1 MIALGRDSEPV
12 AERPEGRSVDPM
24 SLSARDRFGLNRFV
38 GDERGAMLVFAL
50 MMFILMLAIGG
61 LAVDVMRHEALRTKL
76 QSTTDRAV
84 LAAASLDQSAD
95 PEGVVDDYFAK
106 AGMSDMLVSRTAV
119 TGLGFREVDA
129 QTAAIQDNLFMRMI
143 GIDTLGVQAQGAA
156 EESISKIEV
165 SLVLDISSSM
175 NSNNR
180 LINLRPAAV
189 DFVDMLIGDTTDGDI
204 SISVIPYSGQVNA
217 GSALLSQYNVTS
229 EHSDSNCVQ
238 FENDDFDT
246 TALSQND
253 LLQREAHFD
262 PWYTSKAPTLRF
274 CLTEP
279 TSEIIP
285 VSNNGPALKAR
296 MQALQAAG
304 NTSIDI
310 GVKWGA
316 ALLDPGT
323 RPVISTLSTAGIV
336 PAALNDRPFDFNNPQ
351 VLKVL
356 VVMSDGQNWDQF
368 EIDPQYDSGDSP
380 IYINTEDNN
389 LSIWHESQGQYY
401 IQHLNQ
407 WRDEPWGAP
416 GTFTTCGWNWYGGSW
431 HYDCTTTTTTV
442 DTSARLTW
450 PQVWKSYTV
459 RWIADELYGDAFNS
473 WSVRNAWIN
482 NFLNV
487 TQPSIKDNR
496 LSNVCNSL
504 KTNNN
509 TLIFAVGFEAPSSG
523 RDALRD
529 CASSPGHY
537 YDADGI
543 EIRDVFAAIARQIS
557 QLKLTQ

>member
-1 MIALGRDSEPV
+1 
-12 AERPEGRSVDPM
+12 M
-24 SLSARDRFGLNRFV
+24 SPPARDRFGVNRFA

-84 LAAASLDQSAD
+84 LAAASLDQRAD

-106 AGMSDMLVSRTAV
+106 AGMSDMLVSRNAV

-175 NSNNR
+175 NDNSR
-180 LINLRPAAV
+180 LTNLRPAAV
-189 DFVDMLIGDTTDGDI
+189 EFVDMLMGDTTDGDI
-204 SISVIPYSGQVNA
+204 SISVIPYSGQVNV
-217 GSALLSQYNVTS
+217 GSALLAEYNVTA
-229 EHSDSNCVQ
+229 EHSDSHCVQ
-238 FENDDFDT
+238 FEDDDFDT
-246 TALSQND
+246 TALSTND
-253 LLQREAHFD
+253 QLQREAHFD
-262 PWYTSKAPTLRF
+262 PWYTSKTPTLRF
-274 CLTEP
+274 CLNTPE
-279 TSEIIP
+279 SAIFP

-296 MQALQAAG
+296 MLALQAAG

-323 RPVISTLSTAGIV
+323 QPVIANLSAAGIV
-336 PAALNDRPFDFNNPQ
+336 PAELNDRPFSFNNPQ
-351 VLKVL
+351 VLKVM

-380 IYINTEDNN
+380 IYLNTADNN
-389 LSIWHESQGQYY
+389 LSIWHESRGQYY
-401 IQHLNQ
+401 VQHLNA
-407 WRDEPWGAP
+407 WRDDPWGSP
-416 GTFTTCGWNWYGGSW
+416 TTTSECGWVWSGGW
-431 HYDCTTTTTTV
+431 QYQCNTTTTPNTA
-442 DTSARLTW
+442 ARLTW
-450 PQVWKSYTV
+450 PQVWKSYSV
-459 RWIADELYGDAFNS
+459 RWIAKELYGDAFNS
-473 WSVRNAWIN
+473 TAVRNTWIN

-487 TQPSIKDNR
+487 TQPSTKDDR
-496 LSNVCNSL
+496 LHDICAEL
-504 KTNNN
+504 KSGDRDV
-509 TLIFAVGFEAPSSG
+509 LIFAVGFEAPSSG

-543 EIRDVFAAIARQIS
+543 QISEVFAAIARQIS

>member
-1 MIALGRDSEPV
+1 
-12 AERPEGRSVDPM
+12 
-24 SLSARDRFGLNRFV
+24 
-38 GDERGAMLVFAL
+38 MLVFAL

-61 LAVDVMRHEALRTKL
+61 LAVDVMRHEALRTRL

-95 PEGVVDDYFAK
+95 PESVVDDYFAK
-106 AGMSDMLVSRTAV
+106 AGMSDMLVSRNAV
-119 TGLGFREVDA
+119 TGLGFRQVDA
-129 QTAAIQDNLFMRMI
+129 QTAALQDNLFMRMI

-189 DFVDMLIGDTTDGDI
+189 DFIDMLIGNTTDSDI
-204 SISVIPYSGQVNA
+204 SISVIPYSGQVNV
-217 GSALLSQYNVTS
+217 GSTLLSEYNVTS

-238 FENDDFDT
+238 FESDDFQT
-246 TALSQND
+246 TALSRFD

-262 PWYTSKAPTLRF
+262 PWYTSKSPTLRF
-274 CLTEP
+274 CLTDP
-279 TSEIIP
+279 TTQIIP
-285 VSNNGPALKAR
+285 FSNNGPMLKSRMLALN
-296 MQALQAAG
+296 AAG

-323 RPVISTLSTAGIV
+323 RPVIANLATAGIV
-336 PAALNDRPFDFNNPQ
+336 PEALDDRPFDFNNPQ

-356 VVMSDGQNWDQF
+356 VVMSDGENWDQF

-380 IYINTEDNN
+380 IYINTADNR
-389 LSIWHESQGQYY
+389 LSIWHESVGQYY
-401 IQHLNQ
+401 VQHLDD
-407 WRDEPWGAP
+407 WRNEPWGAA
-416 GTFTTCGWNWYGGSW
+416 TTTTNCGWNWYGGSW
-431 HYDCTTTTTTV
+431 HYDCTTTTSP

-450 PQVWKSYTV
+450 PEVWKSYSV

-473 WSVRNAWIN
+473 YAVRNAWIN

-487 TQPSIKDNR
+487 TSPAVKDQR
-496 LSNVCNSL
+496 LHEICSTL
-504 KTNNN
+504 KDDAHGV
-509 TLIFAVGFEAPSSG
+509 LIFAVGFEAPSNG

-537 YDADGI
+537 YDASGI
-543 EIRDVFAAIARQIS
+543 QIRDVFAAIARQIS